1 MIEKDL
7 RKGDREKDLLDKL
20 NSFTKNFR
28 QSYDD
33 GGPVK
38 PVVPINLDEYLEL
51 GVKIANV
58 RIPFDR
64 RKNAIS
70 SGVGKTKQKGKT
82 ASDTC

>member
-51 GVKIANV
+51 GVKIANM
-58 RIPFDR
+58 
-64 RKNAIS
+64 
-70 SGVGKTKQKGKT
+70 
-82 ASDTC
+82 SDAERENLKFMLEKLGPKKK